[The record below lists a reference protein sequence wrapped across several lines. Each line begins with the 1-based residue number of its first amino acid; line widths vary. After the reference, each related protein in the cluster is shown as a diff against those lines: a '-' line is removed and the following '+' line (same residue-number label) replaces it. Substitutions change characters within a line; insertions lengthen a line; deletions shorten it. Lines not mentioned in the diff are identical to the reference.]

1 MSPQSPLFGRRR
13 MLAGAAAAAL
23 GLALV
28 PAVGRAA
35 GAATRRPFGPYGSPR
50 RRPDE
55 RTLYVDSRGRG
66 DHTTVQAAVSA
77 TPDAPERGWTLVI
90 AAGTYRET
98 VLVPRAKTGLTLT
111 GATRDA
117 RDVVIVFDNAAGTQS
132 PAAART
138 GRAAAPPPRSRPT
151 GSGRRT

>member
-1 MSPQSPLFGRRR
+1 MSPENPLFGRRR
-13 MLAGAAAAAL
+13 TLAGAAAAAL

-28 PAVGRAA
+28 PAVATPA

-50 RRPDE
+50 RRRDE
-55 RTLYVDSRGRG
+55 RTLYVDPRGRG
-66 DHTTVQAAVSA
+66 DHTTVQAAVNA

-98 VLVPRAKTGLTLT
+98 VLVPQVKTGLTFL

-117 RDVVIVFDNAAGTQS
+117 RDVVIVFDNAAG
-132 PAAART
+132 
-138 GRAAAPPPRSRPT
+138 
-151 GSGRRT
+151 